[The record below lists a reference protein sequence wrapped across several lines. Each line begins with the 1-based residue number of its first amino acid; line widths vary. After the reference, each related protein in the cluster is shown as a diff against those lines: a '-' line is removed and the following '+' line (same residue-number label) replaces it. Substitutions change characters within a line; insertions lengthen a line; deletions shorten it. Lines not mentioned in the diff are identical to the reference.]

1 MKKTVS
7 IIFATLMAISF
18 TPAFAR
24 GVKNTESADTLAK
37 KKFNTHTLVE
47 KGEHMVSFGISY
59 TNLDTDNSS
68 LMLIANNANAKASL
82 FKLSPGYSYAYAKNA
97 SIGIRFDYTSGK
109 AVLGNINLSLLS
121 PDLSFDF
128 KDINGRIN
136 SYSGVLVHRN
146 YLGLEK
152 TGTVG
157 LFLETALGY
166 KYSTMQ
172 FVADSYSASHQIKLA
187 LAPGLKLY
195 INNFVSLEMAIGV
208 ADVTYS
214 SNINYSAGKM
224 QGGTN
229 KLKGTA
235 GLSLLNSYFGIVYQ
249 F

>member
-7 IIFATLMAISF
+7 IILAALLAMNFA
-18 TPAFAR
+18 PVFAR
-24 GVKNTESADTLAK
+24 NAKASQQADTLAR
-37 KKFNTHTLVE
+37 KKFTTHTLVE
-47 KGEHMVSFGISY
+47 KGEHMVAFGISY

-68 LMLIANNANAKASL
+68 LMLIANGADAKASL
-82 FKLSPGYSYAYAKNA
+82 FKVSPGYSYAYAKNA
-97 SIGIRFDYTSGK
+97 SIGFRFDYSVGK
-109 AVLGNINLSLLS
+109 AAINNINLSLLS

-128 KDINGRIN
+128 KDIAGRIN
-136 SYSGVLVHRN
+136 SYSGVIVHRN

-152 TGTVG
+152 SGTVG

-172 FVADSYSASHQIKLA
+172 FTADAYSASHQIKLA

-214 SNINYSAGKM
+214 SNINYTDGKM

-235 GLSLLNSYFGIVYQ
+235 GLSLLNSYFGVVYQ